1 MAIYSA
7 DSSMYTFT
15 ETRAS
20 SWLSG
25 NYDFISSDSQIST
38 PFMDSPITPFLQL
51 SAEPSPKISTHPL
64 PTTPTETED
73 MASETVMPF
82 HGDKEESQEDFLHTF
97 YRRMGNKTNDSRKNQ
112 FCYYLQANGAADEWF
127 SDLAVKEKKSWKDIK
142 AAFEKRWPQKKQIKK
157 TEEEYEDEIVGR
169 KLKAED
175 LEKKEVVAGR
185 ENYTHIAWA
194 DKMATLVKGTK
205 WEKTTNQL

>member
-15 ETRAS
+15 ETRVS

-25 NYDFISSDSQIST
+25 NYNFISLDSQIGT
-38 PFMDSPITPFLQL
+38 PFTASPITPFLLL

-73 MASETVMPF
+73 MASETVTPF
-82 HGDKEESQEDFLHTF
+82 YGDKEDESPEDFLHTF

-112 FCYYLQANGAADEWF
+112 FCYYLQANGAADEW
-127 SDLAVKEKKSWKDIK
+127 
-142 AAFEKRWPQKKQIKK
+142 
-157 TEEEYEDEIVGR
+157 
-169 KLKAED
+169 
-175 LEKKEVVAGR
+175 
-185 ENYTHIAWA
+185 
-194 DKMATLVKGTK
+194 
-205 WEKTTNQL
+205 